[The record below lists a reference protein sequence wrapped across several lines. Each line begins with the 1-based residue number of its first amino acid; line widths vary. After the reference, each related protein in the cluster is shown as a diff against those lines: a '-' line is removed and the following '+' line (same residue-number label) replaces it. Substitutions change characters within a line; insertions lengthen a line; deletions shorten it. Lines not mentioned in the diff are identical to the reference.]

1 MGESENPAKAQKGP
15 RALGGPVLP
24 GTTVQVPV
32 LSGVRHL
39 EVSNGGR
46 GAVDVVVNERQDLL
60 IVAVREDGSKDAGE
74 EPARTQ
80 EAFSSVVTTLQ
91 PFSRK
96 AKRRILRAVAIML
109 DAEAVML
116 DE

>member
-1 MGESENPAKAQKGP
+1 M
-15 RALGGPVLP
+15 LP

-60 IVAVREDGSKDAGE
+60 TVAVRDEGAKSADEGVATDRE
-74 EPARTQ
+74 I
-80 EAFSSVVTTLQ
+80 EAIRVAVTALAPLTAAQ
-91 PFSRK
+91 RG
-96 AKRRILRAVAIML
+96 RALNYTISYLWQYGKIEGL
-109 DAEAVML
+109 DAR
-116 DE
+116 